1 MAYQHVEEK
10 VMTVSELIREL
21 QTLPQNYEVFRESGD
36 YKDDWIE
43 VNRVSVSHRS
53 SLGTP
58 VGVYLE

>member
-1 MAYQHVEEK
+1 
-10 VMTVSELIREL
+10 MTVSELIKEL
-21 QTLPQNYEVFRESGD
+21 QTLPQNYEVFRETGD